1 MKQVALC
8 AVFIAASLFCFP
20 QTILVTGVVPDFTKQ
35 QTASSIVKEIMNAIG
50 LEQGFKV
57 KASDKAL
64 NIEAVI
70 SHRKKYIIYNPS
82 FMNWVSN
89 ATNDKWAA
97 IALFAH
103 EIGHHFY
110 GHTSKRGG
118 SSPQLELQA
127 DEFAGYVLRK
137 MGATLDEAQL
147 VMFYISTTGASK
159 THPGRTDRMLAIQKG
174 WDNAATTEVSGQ
186 LAKNNQ

>member
-8 AVFIAASLFCFP
+8 AVFITASLFCFP
-20 QTILVTGVVPDFTKQ
+20 QASLVTRVVPDFTKE
-35 QTASSIVKEIMNAIG
+35 QTANGIINEIVHVMG
-50 LEQGFKV
+50 LESGFKV
-57 KASDKAL
+57 KPSHKAL

-70 SHRKKYIIYNPS
+70 SHKKKYIIYNPS

-103 EIGHHFY
+103 EIGHHLN

-137 MGATLDEAQL
+137 MGATLGEAQL
-147 VMFYISTTGASK
+147 VMVYIATTSASK
-159 THPGRTDRMLAIQKG
+159 THPGRADRMLAIQKG
-174 WDNAATTEVSGQ
+174 WDNAATTEGSGQ
-186 LAKNNQ
+186 LAKNK